1 LTKYRYQVMLR
12 VGDGSENAQATHTT
26 WRDWRSEPLSLP
38 DVQHLLDA
46 EQPETLGIEGI
57 ENARLTADARAL
69 EIMNAPECPA
79 TAGALRQ
86 VLRETGAQGLDPEDL
101 RAPANELSYETQF
114 NWANHGVDG
123 RFDVLFAR
131 RREGATSVQTPF
143 NFPRAEGKAKALSE
157 YVNNPMR
164 GKQARR
170 LVPQLKELAESRLPS
185 YMAPSAF
192 VLLDEMPLMPN
203 GKIDR
208 RALPPPEGIRPELR
222 GTFVAPRT
230 HVERKLAD
238 IWSNLLG
245 VSQVGV
251 QDNFFDMGGHSL
263 LATQFVSRVRE
274 AFQVEMPLR
283 QLFEQP
289 TIAGLAKLIERAQ
302 AEAGELPSNEIVPL
316 SRQAH
321 RMKRAAKD
329 LLKKRTD

>member
-1 LTKYRYQVMLR
+1 ME
-12 VGDGSENAQATHTT
+12 GSRATQTT
-26 WRDWRSEPLSLP
+26 WRDWQSERLSLP
-38 DVQHLLDA
+38 ELHHLLKA
-46 EQPETLGIEGI
+46 EQPETLGIKGI
-57 ENARLTADARAL
+57 ENARLTADVRAR
-69 EIMNAPECPA
+69 EIMNAPECPD

-86 VLRETGAQGLDPEDL
+86 MLRRKTGVQGLDPEDL
-101 RAPANELSYETQF
+101 RALETELPYETHF
-114 NWANHGVDG
+114 NWARHDGDG
-123 RFDVLFAR
+123 RFDVLFER
-131 RREGATSVQTPF
+131 RREAETSRQPKF
-143 NFPRAEGKAKALSE
+143 IFPRDAAKAKAWSE
-157 YVNNPMR
+157 YVNNPLR

-170 LVPQLKELAESRLPS
+170 LVPQLQELAKEHLPS
-185 YMAPSAF
+185 YMLPSAF
-192 VLLDEMPLMPN
+192 VLLDEMPLTPN

-208 RALPPPEGIRPELR
+208 RALPPPEGARPELR
-222 GTFVAPRT
+222 ETFVAPRT

-251 QDNFFDMGGHSL
+251 QDNFFEMGGHSL

-289 TIAGLAKLIERAQ
+289 TIAGVAKLIEHAQ
-302 AEAGELPSNEIVPL
+302 SDALEPRTSEIVPL

-329 LLKKRTD
+329 LLR